1 MSKVKFFAMTRY
13 LDSALKKAEYERD
26 ENGII
31 VALVP
36 SMDGFYA
43 QGETFEEARQNLR
56 EVIEGNILLALQ
68 LGWEIPVIEGVVF
81 EERDVQTVTA

>member
-1 MSKVKFFAMTRY
+1 MSKVKFFTMSRY
-13 LDSALKKAEYERD
+13 LDAALEKGEYERD

-31 VALVP
+31 VAQVP

-68 LGWEIPVIEGVVF
+68 LGWEIPAIEGVVF